1 MRKLLV
7 GVLIFFSFGIW
18 IDPSS
23 QRNLSWDKEVVKR
36 CIKATTIV
44 LVNVEDGQFLGTGV
58 MIDRFG
64 LSLTA
69 AHVVGHDGIEQM
81 LMITP
86 EGNRYDVEVL
96 AINRRTDLA
105 LIRPLKSAQ
114 HFQYSRVQSSEKVFS
129 GQDILVVGHPY
140 SNFYTVTTG
149 IISKVYYNIW
159 YGGQVLDITALVNPG
174 NSGGPIFNARGEVVG
189 IVSAMHISGR
199 GSPTGIGIGVSVRT
213 IHKFLREYAK
223 TAIPKPQIKRYRI
236 GDLK

>member
-1 MRKLLV
+1 MKKLLV
-7 GVLIFFSFGIW
+7 GLLVFLSFAVW

-23 QRNLSWDKEVVKR
+23 QRKLSWDKEVVKR

-81 LMITP
+81 FMITP

-96 AINRRTDLA
+96 FINRRSDLA

-114 HFQYSRVQSSEKVFS
+114 RFQYSRLQASDKVFS
-129 GQDILVVGHPY
+129 GQDVLVVGHPY

-149 IISKVYYNIW
+149 VISKAYYSIW
-159 YGGQVLDITALVNPG
+159 YGEQVLDITALVNPG
-174 NSGGPIFNARGEVVG
+174 NSGGPIFNARGEIVG
-189 IVSAMHISGR
+189 IVSAMHISR
-199 GSPTGIGIGVSVRT
+199 VGSPTGIGIGISIRT
-213 IHKFLREYAK
+213 IRKFLRQYEK
-223 TAIPKPQIKRYRI
+223 TIIPRPQIKRYRI